1 MSNWTAADGTI
12 IHYEMY
18 GGRSQDK
25 PQLVLLPGLLGTI
38 GTQWRH
44 FIKPLSADYRLIL
57 MDLRGHGRSQNNAS
71 SLGVEQLLHD
81 LTGLLDQLQVETAHV
96 AGYSLGGYIG
106 LMFALNQPRRVR
118 SLLMHATK
126 FFWTPEA
133 AEKFRMQ
140 MDPDML
146 AEKVPAYA
154 DQLVQ
159 DHGARQWR
167 ILVRQA
173 ADLTNDLVSNGIPER
188 TVAHVQ
194 CPTMISVGDRDE
206 LVPVSEALR
215 LSRGIPQGQ
224 LLVLPNVRHPFQTVR
239 LVPMLPMMQSF
250 HS

>member
-1 MSNWTAADGTI
+1 
-12 IHYEMY
+12 
-18 GGRSQDK
+18 
-25 PQLVLLPGLLGTI
+25 LLGTI

-71 SLGVEQLLHD
+71 SLRVEQLLHD

-133 AEKFRMQ
+133 AEKFRIQ

-173 ADLTNDLVSNGIPER
+173 ADLTNDLVNNGIPER

-194 CPTMISVGDRDE
+194 CPTMVSVGDRDE

>member
-1 MSNWTAADGTI
+1 MSNWTAEDGTV

-18 GGRSQDK
+18 GGRSSEK
-25 PQLVLLPGLLGTI
+25 PQLLLLPGLLGTI
-38 GTQWRH
+38 SNQWRH

-57 MDLRGHGRSQNNAS
+57 MDLRGHGRSQNNANTLS
-71 SLGVEQLLHD
+71 VELMLKD
-81 LTGLLDQLQVETAHV
+81 LIGLLDNIQVQTINI

-106 LMFALNQPRRVR
+106 LMLAMNQPRLVR
-118 SLLMHATK
+118 TLQMHATK
-126 FFWTPEA
+126 FFWTVEA
-133 AEKFRMQ
+133 AAKMQTQ

-173 ADLTNDLVSNGIPER
+173 ADLTNDLVENGIPER
-188 TVAHVQ
+188 TLTHVQ
-194 CPTMISVGDRDE
+194 TPVLVSVGDRDE

-215 LSRGIPQGQ
+215 LSRGMPQGQ
-224 LLVLPNVRHPFQTVR
+224 LLVLPNVRHPFQSVR
-239 LVPMLPMMQSF
+239 LIPMLPMIQSF
-250 HS
+250 HT

>member
-1 MSNWTAADGTI
+1 MSSWTAEDGSV

-18 GGRSQDK
+18 GGRSSEK
-25 PQLVLLPGLLGTI
+25 PQLLLLPGLLGTI
-38 GTQWRH
+38 SNQWRH
-44 FIKPLSADYRLIL
+44 FIKPLSTDYRLIL
-57 MDLRGHGRSQNNAS
+57 MDLRGHGRSQNNAA
-71 SLGVEQLLHD
+71 SLSVEMLLND
-81 LTGLLDQLQVETAHV
+81 LTGLLDHLQVESIHL

-106 LMFALNQPRRVR
+106 LMLALNQHRRVR
-118 SLLMHATK
+118 TLQMHATK
-126 FFWTPEA
+126 FFWTADA
-133 AEKFRMQ
+133 AAKMQ
-140 MDPDML
+140 DQMNPDML

-167 ILVRQA
+167 VLVRQA
-173 ADLTNDLVSNGIPER
+173 ADLTSDLVENGIPER

-194 CPTMISVGDRDE
+194 VPVLVSVGDRDE

-215 LSRGIPQGQ
+215 LSRDMPQGQ

-239 LVPMLPMMQSF
+239 LIPMLPMMQSF

>member
-1 MSNWTAADGTI
+1 MSNWTAKDGTV

-18 GGRSQDK
+18 GGRAQEK

-38 GTQWRH
+38 SNQWRH

-57 MDLRGHGRSQNNAS
+57 MDLRGHGRSQNNAN
-71 SLGVEQLLHD
+71 SLGVEQLLND
-81 LTGLLDQLQVETAHV
+81 LTGLLDHLQVETTHV
-96 AGYSLGGYIG
+96 AGYSIGGYIG
-106 LMFALNQPRRVR
+106 LMLALNQPRRVR
-118 SLLMHATK
+118 TLVMHATK

-173 ADLTNDLVSNGIPER
+173 ADLTTDLVTNGIPER
-188 TVAHVQ
+188 TVSHVQ
-194 CPTMISVGDRDE
+194 CPVLISVGDRDE

-239 LVPMLPMMQSF
+239 LIPMLPMMQSF
-250 HS
+250 HT